1 MMIKYGECGKKSYVP
16 RYYVE
21 KMGVRDTMCEDCCE
35 NVQQD
40 IDSLSV
46 KEKKRLGIIE

>member
-1 MMIKYGECGKKSYVP
+1 MRQKIICTKILCG
-16 RYYVE
+16 

-46 KEKKRLGIIE
+46 KEKKRLRIIE